1 VIKIC
6 TQCVLMSRDQNAE
19 QSHDIRKDNSRF
31 ERVKQFIYLGTTVTY
46 QNTIQEEIKSS
57 LKSGNVCYHL
67 VEKL

>member
-1 VIKIC
+1 MIKIC